1 MKIVTIVGARPQFI
15 KCAPVSRALRAE
27 HEEIL
32 VHTGQHYDA
41 NMSEVFF
48 TELAIPA
55 PDYNLGIGSGPQGE
69 QTGRMLA
76 EIEKVLQ
83 KEQPDM
89 VLVYGDTNSTL
100 AGALAAVKLHIL
112 VAHVE
117 AGLRSFDRSMPEEI
131 NRIMADHISDLLFC
145 PTQTAVDNLAAE
157 GITKGV
163 YLTGDVMVD
172 ALLYNTGIAEQSST
186 VLEDL
191 NLELEQDLVK
201 GEYYVATV
209 HRASNTDTEKNL
221 SSIVEAFG
229 EIGLPIVFPAHPR
242 TVKYLKEY
250 GLYDRLPE
258 NITLTEPLPYLDM
271 LHLMRHAKMILTD
284 SGGVQKE
291 AYILK
296 VPCVTLRENTEWV
309 ETLDDG
315 WNVLVGAN
323 RERIVD
329 MARRM
334 VPNAQQQMDLFGK
347 GESAVRICELMQSLS
362 LPGTKITG
370 SSFQQK

>member
-15 KCAPVSRALRAE
+15 KCAPISRALRAE

-41 NMSEVFF
+41 NMSDVFF

-76 EIEKVLQ
+76 EIEIVLQ

-100 AGALAAVKLHIL
+100 AGALAAAKLHIP

-131 NRIMADHISDLLFC
+131 NRIVTDHISDLLFC

-163 YLTGDVMVD
+163 HLTGDVMVD
-172 ALLYNTGIAEQSST
+172 ALFYNTEIAEKSST

-191 NLELEQDLVK
+191 DLELDPDLVK

-209 HRASNTDTEKNL
+209 HRASNTDTEENL
-221 SSIVEAFG
+221 QNIVEAFG

-242 TVKYLKEY
+242 TVKYLKGY
-250 GLYDRLPE
+250 GLYDHLPK
-258 NITLTEPLPYLDM
+258 NIHLTDPLPYLDM

-309 ETLDDG
+309 ETLEDG
-315 WNVLVGAN
+315 WNVLVGADFTK
-323 RERIVD
+323 IV
-329 MARRM
+329 
-334 VPNAQQQMDLFGK
+334 
-347 GESAVRICELMQSLS
+347 EAVRFTPSERLRPSDVFGTGNAAEKI
-362 LPGTKITG
+362 LPVISTNND
-370 SSFQQK
+370 